1 MMILQ
6 KLVVIQGRVAVTSI
20 TNILIS
26 SFDMMR
32 IVGWKNMLSGH
43 FVCLFWFFFHQFFI
57 IQVHVHTQ
65 I

>member
-26 SFDMMR
+26 SFHMMR